1 MKPENNNQALEALQ
15 KEIDAAIKAG
25 SAAQLYFII
34 KDAEKVI
41 AAAKEQL
48 NKITSATTVPK

>member
-1 MKPENNNQALEALQ
+1 MEPENNNKAIEALQ
-15 KEIDAAIKAG
+15 KEIEQAIQAG